1 MNVSVEEII
10 KDVPKVVGVKL
21 NVSTLLELLQSSNIS
36 FDFGEEEE
44 FPLDSCN
51 TITILNN
58 GVALEL
64 NDIEIQ
70 LEDNDEKEEIDEC

>member
-21 NVSTLLELLQSSNIS
+21 SVSTLLELLQSSNIS